1 MKRLGPRVIDETIDI
16 EKRKKLSLSWKLKNQ
31 FQKSR
36 IVSLKMP
43 DNLENHVTETFIRD
57 KSELS
62 KVMASLDNEIS
73 K

>member
-1 MKRLGPRVIDETIDI
+1 MTRLGPRVIDETIDI
-16 EKRKKLSLSWKLKNQ
+16 EKRKKLSLAWKLKNQ

-36 IVSLKMP
+36 ISALKMP